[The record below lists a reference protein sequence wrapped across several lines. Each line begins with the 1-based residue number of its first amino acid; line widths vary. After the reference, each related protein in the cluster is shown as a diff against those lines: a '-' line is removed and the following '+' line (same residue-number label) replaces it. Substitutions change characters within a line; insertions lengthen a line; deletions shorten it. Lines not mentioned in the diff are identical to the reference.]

1 MNPVNVHNIISTMPN
16 VKTGRVTIKDVA
28 SRAGVSIQTVSRVIN
43 GHPDVSAATRE
54 RVLAVINELN
64 YHPDALARSLITR
77 NSDSIGVIAGGFELY
92 GPSRLLAGIEKQS
105 AHLGWHLLLQNA
117 EMDYPNGYDRAAANL
132 ISQRVAG
139 IIWAFPEL
147 TGERAQA
154 LFNQVAPHAPIVFL
168 SMNPIPGSPVICVDN
183 RAGARAGV
191 EHLVRGGRKKIG
203 LITGQ
208 MDLWSGQQR
217 KLGWHDALA
226 AARLPRA
233 ARQVAIG
240 DWSPISGEEG
250 LRQLLA
256 KNPDLDAVFAS
267 NDQMALGA
275 LRLAHRLGR
284 RVPDDLA
291 VVGFDN
297 MPESAFFT
305 PALTTVHNDLIEL
318 GRLAVSE
325 LHRVVSARRENRAIA
340 APASIMI
347 QPALIVRES
356 G

>member
-1 MNPVNVHNIISTMPN
+1 MPS
-16 VKTGRVTIKDVA
+16 VKTNRITIKDVA
-28 SRAGVSIQTVSRVIN
+28 AKADVSIQTVSRVIN
-43 GHPDVSAATRE
+43 GHPDVSAATRQKIQ
-54 RVLAVINELN
+54 AVIAELN

-77 NSDSIGVIAGGFELY
+77 NSAALGVIAGGFELY
-92 GPSRLLAGIEKQS
+92 GPSRLLAGVERQ
-105 AHLGWHLLLQNA
+105 AGQMGWHLLLQSA
-117 EMDYPNGYDRAAANL
+117 EMERPAGFDETIANL

-147 TGERAQA
+147 SAERAQA
-154 LFNQVAPHAPIVFL
+154 LLNQVTPHAPIIFL
-168 SMNPIPGSPVICVDN
+168 SMNPIQNAPVICVDN
-183 RAGARAGV
+183 RAGARMAV
-191 EHLVRGGRKKIG
+191 AHLVAGGRKKVG
-203 LITGQ
+203 LITGR
-208 MDLWSGQQR
+208 MELWSGEQR
-217 KLGWHDALA
+217 KLGWHDALS

-233 ARQVAIG
+233 KKQIAIG

-250 LRQLLA
+250 LRRLL
-256 KNPDLDAVFAS
+256 KDNPDLDAVFAS

-305 PALTTVHNDLIEL
+305 PALSTVQNDLIAL

-325 LHRVVSARRENRAIA
+325 LHRVVTARRENRALD
-340 APASIMI
+340 APSAIMI
-347 QPALIVRES
+347 QPTLVVRES